1 MGKAKLT
8 MGSPDLE
15 KLVQEVASEMGLTQA
30 GIEFTVLNALK
41 SKEIVK
47 VSKASEVTEILS
59 NKEDLVVVI
68 AYEEA
73 FDRVDE
79 KTRWMWIRMALD
91 CVSYDAENGKI
102 SLSTPTITV
111 PLGFYQKYG
120 NVAVQN
126 AELALLTIQQIQ
138 DEERERKEAEKALK
152 KARKKNK

>member
-1 MGKAKLT
+1 MA
-8 MGSPDLE
+8 SPDLE
-15 KLVQEVASEMGLTQA
+15 KLVQEVAQEMGLTQM
-30 GIEFTVLNALK
+30 GVEFQALNAK
-41 SKEIVK
+41 KAKEIVK
-47 VSKASEVTEILS
+47 VSKANEVTEILS
-59 NKEDLVVVI
+59 DKENLVVVI

-91 CVSYDAENGKI
+91 CVSYDPEKDKI

>member
-1 MGKAKLT
+1 MA
-8 MGSPDLE
+8 SPDLE
-15 KLVQEVASEMGLTQA
+15 KLVQEVAQEMGLTQM
-30 GIEFTVLNALK
+30 GVEFQALNAKK

-47 VSKASEVTEILS
+47 VSKANEVTEILS
-59 NKEDLVVVI
+59 DKENLVVVI

-91 CVSYDAENGKI
+91 CVSYDPEKDKI

-138 DEERERKEAEKALK
+138 EEEKERKEAEKALK
-152 KARKKNK
+152 KSTKKKY

>member
-1 MGKAKLT
+1 MA
-8 MGSPDLE
+8 SPDLE
-15 KLVQEVASEMGLTQA
+15 KLVQEVAQEMGLTQM
-30 GIEFTVLNALK
+30 GIEFQALNAKK

-47 VSKASEVTEILS
+47 VSKANEVTEILS
-59 NKEDLVVVI
+59 DKENLVVVI

-91 CVSYDAENGKI
+91 CVSYDPEKDKI

-152 KARKKNK
+152 KGRKKNK

>member
-1 MGKAKLT
+1 MAKLT
-8 MGSPDLE
+8 MASPELE
-15 KLVQEVASEMGLTQA
+15 KLVQEVAEEMGLTQM
-30 GIEFTVLNALK
+30 GVEFQALNVKK
-41 SKEIVK
+41 SKEIIK
-47 VSKASEVTEILS
+47 VSKANEVTEILS
-59 NKEDLVVVI
+59 DKENLVVVI

-91 CVSYDAENGKI
+91 CVSYDSEKDKI

-138 DEERERKEAEKALK
+138 DEEKQRKEAEKALK
-152 KARKKNK
+152 KMKRGKKQ

>member
-1 MGKAKLT
+1 MA
-8 MGSPDLE
+8 SPDLE
-15 KLVQEVASEMGLTQA
+15 KLVQEVAQEMGLTQM
-30 GIEFTVLNALK
+30 GVEFQALNAK
-41 SKEIVK
+41 KAKEIVK
-47 VSKASEVTEILS
+47 VSKANEVTEILS
-59 NKEDLVVVI
+59 DKENLVVII

-91 CVSYDAENGKI
+91 CVSYDPEKDKI

>member
-1 MGKAKLT
+1 MAKLT
-8 MGSPDLE
+8 IASPDLE
-15 KLVQEVASEMGLTQA
+15 KLVQEVAQEMGLTQM
-30 GIEFTVLNALK
+30 GVEFQALNAK
-41 SKEIVK
+41 KAKEIVK
-47 VSKASEVTEILS
+47 VSKANEVTEILS
-59 NKEDLVVVI
+59 DKENLVVVI

-91 CVSYDAENGKI
+91 CVSYDPEKDKI

-138 DEERERKEAEKALK
+138 DEEKERKETEKALK
-152 KARKKNK
+152 KTRKKNK

>member
-1 MGKAKLT
+1 MA
-8 MGSPDLE
+8 SPDLE
-15 KLVQEVASEMGLTQA
+15 KLVQEVAQEMGLTQM
-30 GIEFTVLNALK
+30 GVEFQALNAK
-41 SKEIVK
+41 KAKEIVK
-47 VSKASEVTEILS
+47 VSKANEVTEILS
-59 NKEDLVVVI
+59 DKENLVVII

-91 CVSYDAENGKI
+91 CVSYDPEKDKI

-152 KARKKNK
+152 KARKQNK

>member
-1 MGKAKLT
+1 MAKLT
-8 MGSPDLE
+8 MASPDLE
-15 KLVQEVASEMGLTQA
+15 KLVQEVAQEMGLTQM
-30 GIEFTVLNALK
+30 GVEFQALNAKK

-47 VSKASEVTEILS
+47 VSKANEVTEILS
-59 NKEDLVVVI
+59 DKENLVVVI

-91 CVSYDAENGKI
+91 CVSYDPEKDKI

-138 DEERERKEAEKALK
+138 EEEKERKEAEKALK
-152 KARKKNK
+152 KSKKKKY

>member
-1 MGKAKLT
+1 MAKLT
-8 MGSPDLE
+8 MASPDLE
-15 KLVQEVASEMGLTQA
+15 KLVQEVAQEMGLTQM
-30 GIEFTVLNALK
+30 GVEFQALNAK
-41 SKEIVK
+41 KAKEIVK
-47 VSKASEVTEILS
+47 VSKANEVTEILS
-59 NKEDLVVVI
+59 DKENLVVVI

-91 CVSYDAENGKI
+91 CVSYDPEKDKI

-138 DEERERKEAEKALK
+138 DEEKERKETEKALK

>member
-1 MGKAKLT
+1 MAKLT
-8 MGSPDLE
+8 MASPDLE
-15 KLVQEVASEMGLTQA
+15 NLVHEVAQEMGLTQM
-30 GIEFTVLNALK
+30 GVEFQALNAK
-41 SKEIVK
+41 KAKEIVK
-47 VSKASEVTEILS
+47 VSKANEVTEILS
-59 NKEDLVVVI
+59 DKENLVVVI

-91 CVSYDAENGKI
+91 CVSYDPEKDKI

-138 DEERERKEAEKALK
+138 DEEKQRKEAEKALK
-152 KARKKNK
+152 KARKKMK

>member
-1 MGKAKLT
+1 MAKLT
-8 MGSPDLE
+8 MASPDLE
-15 KLVQEVASEMGLTQA
+15 KLVQEVAQEMGLTQM
-30 GIEFTVLNALK
+30 GVEFQALNAK
-41 SKEIVK
+41 KAKEIVK
-47 VSKASEVTEILS
+47 VSKANEVTEILS
-59 NKEDLVVVI
+59 DKENLVVVI

-91 CVSYDAENGKI
+91 CVSYDPEKDKI

>member
-1 MGKAKLT
+1 MAKLT
-8 MGSPDLE
+8 MASPDLE
-15 KLVQEVASEMGLTQA
+15 KLVQEVAQEMGLTQM
-30 GIEFTVLNALK
+30 GIELQALNAKK

-47 VSKASEVTEILS
+47 VSKANEVTEILS
-59 NKEDLVVVI
+59 DKENLVVVI

-91 CVSYDAENGKI
+91 CVSYDPEKDKI

-152 KARKKNK
+152 KGRKKNK

>member
-1 MGKAKLT
+1 MAKLT
-8 MGSPDLE
+8 MASPDLE
-15 KLVQEVASEMGLTQA
+15 KLVQEVAQEMGLTQM
-30 GIEFTVLNALK
+30 GVEFQALNAK
-41 SKEIVK
+41 KAKEIVK
-47 VSKASEVTEILS
+47 VSKANEVTEILS
-59 NKEDLVVVI
+59 DKENLVVII

-91 CVSYDAENGKI
+91 CVSYDPEKDKI

>member
-1 MGKAKLT
+1 MAKLT
-8 MGSPDLE
+8 MASPDLE
-15 KLVQEVASEMGLTQA
+15 KLVQEVAQEMGLTQM
-30 GIEFTVLNALK
+30 GIEFQALNAKK

-47 VSKASEVTEILS
+47 VSKANEVTEILS
-59 NKEDLVVVI
+59 DKENLVVVI

-91 CVSYDAENGKI
+91 CVSYDPEKDKI
-102 SLSTPTITV
+102 SLSTPTSTV

-152 KARKKNK
+152 KGRKKNK

>member
-1 MGKAKLT
+1 MA
-8 MGSPDLE
+8 SPDLE
-15 KLVQEVASEMGLTQA
+15 KLVQEVAQEMGLTQM
-30 GIEFTVLNALK
+30 GVEFQALNAK
-41 SKEIVK
+41 KAKEIVK
-47 VSKASEVTEILS
+47 VSKANEVTEILS
-59 NKEDLVVVI
+59 DKENLVVVI

-91 CVSYDAENGKI
+91 CVSYDPEKDKI

-138 DEERERKEAEKALK
+138 DEEKERKEAEKTLK
-152 KARKKNK
+152 KTRKKNK

>member
-1 MGKAKLT
+1 MAKLT
-8 MGSPDLE
+8 MASPDLE
-15 KLVQEVASEMGLTQA
+15 KLVQEVAQEMGLTQM
-30 GIEFTVLNALK
+30 GIEFQALNAKK

-47 VSKASEVTEILS
+47 VSKANEVTEILS
-59 NKEDLVVVI
+59 DKENLVVVI

-91 CVSYDAENGKI
+91 CVSYDPEKDKI

-138 DEERERKEAEKALK
+138 DEERQRKEAEKALK
-152 KARKKNK
+152 KGRKKNK

>member
-1 MGKAKLT
+1 MAKLT
-8 MGSPDLE
+8 MASPDLE
-15 KLVQEVASEMGLTQA
+15 KLVQEVAQEMGLTQM
-30 GIEFTVLNALK
+30 GVEFQALNAKK

-47 VSKASEVTEILS
+47 VSKANEVTEILS
-59 NKEDLVVVI
+59 DKENLVVVI

-91 CVSYDAENGKI
+91 CVSYDPEKDKI

-152 KARKKNK
+152 KSKKKKY

>member
-1 MGKAKLT
+1 MAKLT
-8 MGSPDLE
+8 MASPDLE
-15 KLVQEVASEMGLTQA
+15 KLVQEVAQEMGLTQM
-30 GIEFTVLNALK
+30 GVEFQALNAK
-41 SKEIVK
+41 KAKEIVK
-47 VSKASEVTEILS
+47 VSKANEVTEILS
-59 NKEDLVVVI
+59 DKENLVVII

-91 CVSYDAENGKI
+91 CVSYDPEKDKI

-152 KARKKNK
+152 KARKKNKY

>member
-1 MGKAKLT
+1 MAKLT
-8 MGSPDLE
+8 MASPDLE
-15 KLVQEVASEMGLTQA
+15 KLVQEVAQEMGLTQM
-30 GIEFTVLNALK
+30 GVEFQALNAK
-41 SKEIVK
+41 KAKEIVK
-47 VSKASEVTEILS
+47 VSKANEVTEILS
-59 NKEDLVVVI
+59 DKENLVVVI

-91 CVSYDAENGKI
+91 CVSYDPEKDKI

-138 DEERERKEAEKALK
+138 DEEKERKEAEKALK

>member
-1 MGKAKLT
+1 MAKLT
-8 MGSPDLE
+8 MASPDLE
-15 KLVQEVASEMGLTQA
+15 KLVQEVAQEMGLTQM
-30 GIEFTVLNALK
+30 GIEFQALNAKK

-47 VSKASEVTEILS
+47 VSKANEVTEILS
-59 NKEDLVVVI
+59 DKENLVVVI

-91 CVSYDAENGKI
+91 CVSYDPEKDKI

-152 KARKKNK
+152 KGRKKNK

>member
-1 MGKAKLT
+1 MAKLT
-8 MGSPDLE
+8 MASPDLE
-15 KLVQEVASEMGLTQA
+15 KLVHEVAQEMGLTQM
-30 GIEFTVLNALK
+30 GVEFQALNAK
-41 SKEIVK
+41 KAKEIVK
-47 VSKASEVTEILS
+47 VSKANEVTEILS
-59 NKEDLVVVI
+59 DKENLVVVI

-91 CVSYDAENGKI
+91 CVSYDPEKDKI

-138 DEERERKEAEKALK
+138 DEEKQRKEAEKALK
-152 KARKKNK
+152 KARKKMK